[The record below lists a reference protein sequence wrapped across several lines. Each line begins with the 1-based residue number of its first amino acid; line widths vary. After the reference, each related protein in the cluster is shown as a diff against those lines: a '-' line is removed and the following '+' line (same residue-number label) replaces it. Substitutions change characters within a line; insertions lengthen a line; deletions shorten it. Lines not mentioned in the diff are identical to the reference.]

1 MKLITLQELL
11 SVYQVSDLS
20 QINLQQKP
28 LFIISHTEDELSIVS
43 ASKTVPQTT
52 LNREDDW
59 RALKIE
65 GVLDFSLV
73 GILTTITSLLAAQKI
88 SVFAISTYNT
98 DYILVK
104 ADSLSETIDVLK
116 ANDYIV
122 ET

>member
-20 QINLQQKP
+20 QINIQQKP
-28 LFIISHTEDELSIVS
+28 LFISNTEGELSIVS

>member
-28 LFIISHTEDELSIVS
+28 LFISQTEDELSIVS

-52 LNREDDW
+52 LNREDDR

>member
-28 LFIISHTEDELSIVS
+28 LFISHTEDELSIVS